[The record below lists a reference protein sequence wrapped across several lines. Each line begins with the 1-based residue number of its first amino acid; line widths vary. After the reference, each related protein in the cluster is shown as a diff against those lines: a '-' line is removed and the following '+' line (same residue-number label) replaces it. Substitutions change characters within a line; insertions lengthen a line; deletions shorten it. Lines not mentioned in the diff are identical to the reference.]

1 MKMISEFT
9 DHDHIEG
16 QFLLGSVSKGVNAT
30 GGSYFSVELRDASG
44 QITAKKW
51 DATLDDEQIYVTGN
65 VINVIGETNKYR
77 DALQLK
83 ILSASVVPLEE
94 IDVDRFVKAPPISKE
109 ELINKFNNYVKS
121 IKNEDCQKLLKYMI
135 NKFDDKLYN
144 YPAAVS
150 IHHEYSSGLLVHSLT
165 MADIAAMLC
174 PIYDADYDL
183 VITGCLLHDMGKI
196 IELEGPIVYKY
207 SLEGKLLGHI
217 SIMCAEIR
225 KAAEEL
231 KITSEV
237 PVLLE
242 HMVLSHHGQ
251 QEFGSPVMP
260 LTKEAL
266 LLSLIDNLDSKMVV
280 VSKATEDLEPGSFS
294 TKVFPLDNRS
304 FYKPKKSFRQN
315 EKKARVPSFLLFIKD
330 YS

>member
-9 DHDHIEG
+9 DHDRIEG
-16 QFLLGSVSKGVNAT
+16 QFLLGSVSKGVNT
-30 GGSYFSVELRDASG
+30 NGGSYFSVELRDASG

-51 DATLDDEQIYVTGN
+51 DATLQDEEIFVTGN
-65 VINVIGETNKYR
+65 VISLIGETNRYK

-83 ILSASVVPLEE
+83 ILSAEVVPLDE
-94 IDVDRFVKAPPISKE
+94 IDVDRFVKAPPVSKN
-109 ELINKFNNYVKS
+109 ELIKKFNNYVNS

-135 NKFDDKLYN
+135 NKFDDKLYS

-150 IHHEYSSGLLVHSLT
+150 IHHEYSSGLLMHSLS
-165 MADIAAMLC
+165 MADLAAFLC
-174 PIYDADYDL
+174 PIYDCDYDIL
-183 VITGCLLHDMGKI
+183 ITGCLLHDMGKI

-225 KAAEEL
+225 KAAEDL

-237 PVLLE
+237 PLLLE
-242 HMVLSHHGQ
+242 HMILAHHGQ
-251 QEFGSPVMP
+251 PEFGSPVMP

-280 VSKATEDLEPGSFS
+280 VNKAIADIEPGNFS
-294 TKVFPLDNRS
+294 NKVFPLDNRS
-304 FYKPKKSFRQN
+304 FYKPKK
-315 EKKARVPSFLLFIKD
+315 
-330 YS
+330 

>member
-65 VINVIGETNKYR
+65 VISVIGETNKYR

-165 MADIAAMLC
+165 MADIASMLC

-304 FYKPKKSFRQN
+304 FYKPKK
-315 EKKARVPSFLLFIKD
+315 
-330 YS
+330 

>member
-9 DHDHIEG
+9 DHDRIEG
-16 QFLLGSVSKGVNAT
+16 QFLLGSVSKGVNAN

-51 DATLDDEQIYVTGN
+51 DATLQDEEIFVTGN
-65 VINVIGETNKYR
+65 VISLIGETNKYK
-77 DALQLK
+77 DQLQLK
-83 ILSASVVPLEE
+83 ILNAEVVPLEQ

-109 ELINKFNNYVKS
+109 ELIKKFNNYVNS
-121 IKNEDCQKLLKYMI
+121 VKNVDCQKLLNYMI
-135 NKFDDKLYN
+135 NKFKDKLYS

-174 PIYDADYDL
+174 PIYNADYDL

-231 KITSEV
+231 KITSEI
-237 PVLLE
+237 PLLLE
-242 HMVLSHHGQ
+242 HMILSHHGQ
-251 QEFGSPVMP
+251 PEFGSPVMP

-280 VSKATEDLEPGSFS
+280 VNKATEDLEPGSFS

-304 FYKPKKSFRQN
+304 FYKPKK
-315 EKKARVPSFLLFIKD
+315 
-330 YS
+330 

>member
-65 VINVIGETNKYR
+65 VISVIGETNKYR

-280 VSKATEDLEPGSFS
+280 VGKATEDLEPGSWS

-304 FYKPKKSFRQN
+304 FYKPKK
-315 EKKARVPSFLLFIKD
+315 
-330 YS
+330 

>member
-9 DHDHIEG
+9 DHDRIEG
-16 QFLLGSVSKGVNAT
+16 QFLLGSVSKGVNT
-30 GGSYFSVELRDASG
+30 NGGSYFSVELRDASG

-51 DATLDDEQIYVTGN
+51 DATLQDEEIFVTGN
-65 VINVIGETNKYR
+65 VISLIGETNRYK

-83 ILSASVVPLEE
+83 ILSAEVVPLDE
-94 IDVDRFVKAPPISKE
+94 IDVDRFVKAPPVSKN
-109 ELINKFNNYVKS
+109 ELIKKFNNYVNS

-135 NKFDDKLYN
+135 NKFDDKLYS

-150 IHHEYSSGLLVHSLT
+150 IHHEYSSGLLMHSLS
-165 MADIAAMLC
+165 MADLASFLC
-174 PIYDADYDL
+174 PIYDCDYDIL
-183 VITGCLLHDMGKI
+183 ITGCLLHDMGKI

-225 KAAEEL
+225 KAADEL

-237 PVLLE
+237 PLLLE
-242 HMVLSHHGQ
+242 HMILAHHGQ
-251 QEFGSPVMP
+251 PEFGSPVMP

-280 VSKATEDLEPGSFS
+280 VNKAIAEVEPGNFS
-294 TKVFPLDNRS
+294 NKVFPLDNRS
-304 FYKPKKSFRQN
+304 FYKPKK
-315 EKKARVPSFLLFIKD
+315 
-330 YS
+330 

>member
-65 VINVIGETNKYR
+65 VISVIGETNKYR

-121 IKNEDCQKLLKYMI
+121 VKNEDCQKLLKYMI
-135 NKFDDKLYN
+135 NKFEDKLYN

-217 SIMCAEIR
+217 SIMAAEIR
-225 KAAEEL
+225 EATHQL
-231 KITSEV
+231 GITSEV
-237 PVLLE
+237 PLLLE

-266 LLSLIDNLDSKMVV
+266 LLSLIDNLDSKMVL
-280 VSKATEDLEPGSFS
+280 VSKTVAEQEPGTFS
-294 TKVFPLDNRS
+294 QKVFALDNRS
-304 FYKPKKSFRQN
+304 FYKPKK
-315 EKKARVPSFLLFIKD
+315 
-330 YS
+330 

>member
-9 DHDHIEG
+9 DHDRIEG
-16 QFLLGSVSKGVNAT
+16 QFLLGSVSKGVNT
-30 GGSYFSVELRDASG
+30 NGGSYFSVELRDASG

-51 DATLDDEQIYVTGN
+51 DATLQDEEIFVTGN
-65 VINVIGETNKYR
+65 VISLIGETNRYK

-83 ILSASVVPLEE
+83 ILSAEVVPLDE
-94 IDVDRFVKAPPISKE
+94 IDVDRFVKAPPISKS
-109 ELINKFNNYVKS
+109 ELIKKFNNYVNS
-121 IKNEDCQKLLKYMI
+121 VKNEDCQKLLKYMI
-135 NKFDDKLYN
+135 NKFDDKLYS

-150 IHHEYSSGLLVHSLT
+150 IHHEYSSGLLMHSLS
-165 MADIAAMLC
+165 MADLAAFLC
-174 PIYDADYDL
+174 PIYDCDYDIL
-183 VITGCLLHDMGKI
+183 ITGCLLHDMGKI

-225 KAAEEL
+225 KAAEDL

-237 PVLLE
+237 PLLLE
-242 HMVLSHHGQ
+242 HMILAHHGQ
-251 QEFGSPVMP
+251 PEFGSPVMP

-280 VSKATEDLEPGSFS
+280 VNKAIADIEPGNFS
-294 TKVFPLDNRS
+294 NKVFPLDNRS
-304 FYKPKKSFRQN
+304 FYKPKK
-315 EKKARVPSFLLFIKD
+315 
-330 YS
+330 

>member
-9 DHDHIEG
+9 DHDRIEG
-16 QFLLGSVSKGVNAT
+16 QFLLGSVSKGVNAN

-51 DATLDDEQIYVTGN
+51 DATLDDEQIFVTGN
-65 VINVIGETNKYR
+65 VISVIGETNKYR

-83 ILSASVVPLEE
+83 ILSAEVVPLDE

-109 ELINKFNNYVKS
+109 ELINKFDNYVKS
-121 IKNEDCQKLLKYMI
+121 VKNEDCQKLLKYMI

-231 KITSEV
+231 KITSEI

-304 FYKPKKSFRQN
+304 FYKPKK
-315 EKKARVPSFLLFIKD
+315 
-330 YS
+330 

>member
-9 DHDHIEG
+9 DHDRIEG
-16 QFLLGSVSKGVNAT
+16 QFLLGSVSKGVNT
-30 GGSYFSVELRDASG
+30 NGGSYFSVELRDASG

-51 DATLDDEQIYVTGN
+51 DATLQDEEIFVTGN
-65 VINVIGETNKYR
+65 VISLIGETNRYK

-83 ILSASVVPLEE
+83 ILSAEVVPLDA
-94 IDVDRFVKAPPISKE
+94 IDVDRFVKAPPVSKN
-109 ELINKFNNYVKS
+109 ELIKKFNNYVNS
-121 IKNEDCQKLLKYMI
+121 VKNEDCQKLLKYMI
-135 NKFDDKLYN
+135 NKFDDKLYS

-150 IHHEYSSGLLVHSLT
+150 IHHEYSSGLLMHSLS
-165 MADIAAMLC
+165 MADLASFLC
-174 PIYDADYDL
+174 PIYDCDYDIL
-183 VITGCLLHDMGKI
+183 ITGCLLHDMGKI
-196 IELEGPIVYKY
+196 IELEGPIVYRY

-225 KAAEEL
+225 KAADEL
-231 KITSEV
+231 KITSEI
-237 PVLLE
+237 PLLLE

-280 VSKATEDLEPGSFS
+280 INKAIAEVEPGNFS
-294 TKVFPLDNRS
+294 NKVFPLDNRS
-304 FYKPKKSFRQN
+304 FYKPKK
-315 EKKARVPSFLLFIKD
+315 
-330 YS
+330 

>member
-51 DATLDDEQIYVTGN
+51 DATLDDEQIFVTGN
-65 VINVIGETNKYR
+65 VISVIGETNKYR

-83 ILSASVVPLEE
+83 ILSAEVVPLDE

-121 IKNEDCQKLLKYMI
+121 VKNEDCQKLLKYMI

-304 FYKPKKSFRQN
+304 FYKPKK
-315 EKKARVPSFLLFIKD
+315 
-330 YS
+330 

>member
-9 DHDHIEG
+9 DHDRIEG
-16 QFLLGSVSKGVNAT
+16 QFLLGSVSKGVNAN

-51 DATLDDEQIYVTGN
+51 DATLQDEEIFVTGN
-65 VINVIGETNKYR
+65 VISLIGETNRYK

-83 ILSASVVPLEE
+83 ILSAEVVPLDE
-94 IDVDRFVKAPPISKE
+94 IDVDRFVKAPPIEKS
-109 ELINKFNNYVKS
+109 ELIKKFNNYVS
-121 IKNEDCQKLLKYMI
+121 SVKNEDCQKLLKYMI
-135 NKFDDKLYN
+135 NKFNDKLYS

-150 IHHEYSSGLLVHSLT
+150 IHHEYSSGLLMHSLS
-165 MADIAAMLC
+165 MADLAAFLC
-174 PIYDADYDL
+174 PIYDCDYDIL
-183 VITGCLLHDMGKI
+183 ITGCLLHDMGKI

-225 KAAEEL
+225 KAADEL
-231 KITSEV
+231 KITSEI

-280 VSKATEDLEPGSFS
+280 VNKAIAEVEPGNFS
-294 TKVFPLDNRS
+294 NKVFPLDNRS
-304 FYKPKKSFRQN
+304 FYKPKK
-315 EKKARVPSFLLFIKD
+315 
-330 YS
+330 

>member
-9 DHDHIEG
+9 DHDRIEG
-16 QFLLGSVSKGVNAT
+16 QFLLGSVSKGVNT
-30 GGSYFSVELRDASG
+30 NGGSYFSVELRDASG

-51 DATLDDEQIYVTGN
+51 DATLQDEEIFVTGN
-65 VINVIGETNKYR
+65 VISLIGETNRYK

-83 ILSASVVPLEE
+83 ILSAEVVPLDE
-94 IDVDRFVKAPPISKE
+94 IDVDRFVKAPPVSKN
-109 ELINKFNNYVKS
+109 ELIKKFNDYVNS

-135 NKFDDKLYN
+135 NKFDDKLYS

-150 IHHEYSSGLLVHSLT
+150 IHHEYSSGLLMHSLS
-165 MADIAAMLC
+165 MADLAAFLC
-174 PIYDADYDL
+174 PIYDCDYDIL
-183 VITGCLLHDMGKI
+183 ITGCLLHDMGKI

-225 KAAEEL
+225 KAADEL

-237 PVLLE
+237 PLLLE
-242 HMVLSHHGQ
+242 HMILSHHGQ
-251 QEFGSPVMP
+251 PEFGSSVMP

-280 VSKATEDLEPGSFS
+280 VNKAIADIEPGNFS
-294 TKVFPLDNRS
+294 NKVFPLDNRS
-304 FYKPKKSFRQN
+304 FYKPKK
-315 EKKARVPSFLLFIKD
+315 
-330 YS
+330 

>member
-9 DHDHIEG
+9 DHDRIEG

-51 DATLDDEQIYVTGN
+51 DATLADEQIFVTGN
-65 VINVIGETNKYR
+65 VISIIGETNRYK

-83 ILSASVVPLEE
+83 ILSAELVALED
-94 IDVDRFVKAPPISKE
+94 IDVARFVKAPPISKE
-109 ELINKFNNYVKS
+109 ELIKKFNNYVDS
-121 IKNEDCQKLLKYMI
+121 IKNEDCQKLIKYMI
-135 NKFDDKLYN
+135 KKFGDKIFS

-150 IHHEYSSGLLVHSLT
+150 IHHEYSSGLLMHSLT
-165 MADIAAMLC
+165 MADIASYLC
-174 PIYDADYDL
+174 KIYDADYDL
-183 VITGCLLHDMGKI
+183 LITGCLLHDLGKI
-196 IELEGPIVYKY
+196 IELEGPIVFKY

-237 PVLLE
+237 PLLLE
-242 HMVLSHHGQ
+242 HMILSHHGQ
-251 QEFGSPVMP
+251 PEFGSPVMP

-280 VSKATEDLEPGSFS
+280 VNKAIADIEPGNF
-294 TKVFPLDNRS
+294 TNKIFPLDNRA
-304 FYKPKKSFRQN
+304 FYKPKQ
-315 EKKARVPSFLLFIKD
+315 
-330 YS
+330 

>member
-65 VINVIGETNKYR
+65 VISVIGETNKYR

-280 VSKATEDLEPGSFS
+280 VSKAIEDLEPGSFS

-304 FYKPKKSFRQN
+304 FYKPKK
-315 EKKARVPSFLLFIKD
+315 
-330 YS
+330 

>member
-1 MKMISEFT
+1 MKMISEFA
-9 DHDHIEG
+9 DHDRIEG
-16 QFLLGSVSKGVNAT
+16 QFLLGSVSKGVNAN

-51 DATLDDEQIYVTGN
+51 DATLDDEQIFVTGN
-65 VINVIGETNKYR
+65 VISVIGETNKYR

-83 ILSASVVPLEE
+83 ILSAEVVPLDE

-121 IKNEDCQKLLKYMI
+121 VKNEDCQKLLKYMI

-304 FYKPKKSFRQN
+304 FYKPKK
-315 EKKARVPSFLLFIKD
+315 
-330 YS
+330 

>member
-1 MKMISEFT
+1 MKMIAEFT
-9 DHDHIEG
+9 DHDRIEG
-16 QFLLGSVSKGVNAT
+16 QFLLGSVSKGVNAN

-51 DATLDDEQIYVTGN
+51 DATLEDEQIFIAGN
-65 VINVIGETNKYR
+65 VIEIVGETNRYR

-83 ILSASVVPLEE
+83 ILSAELVPLEE
-94 IDVDRFVKAPPISKE
+94 INAERFVKAPPISKQ
-109 ELINKFNNYVKS
+109 ELIKKFNNYVES
-121 IKNEDCQKLLKYMI
+121 VKNADCRKILDYMI
-135 NKFDDKLYN
+135 EKYGDKIFS

-150 IHHEYSSGLLVHSLT
+150 IHHEYSSGLLMHSIS
-165 MADIAAMLC
+165 MADLAAFLA
-174 PIYDADYDL
+174 PIYEADYDL
-183 VITGCLLHDMGKI
+183 LITGCLLHDLGKI
-196 IELEGPIVYKY
+196 TELEGPIVYKY

-217 SIMCAEIR
+217 SIMAAEIR

-231 KITSEV
+231 NITSEI

-251 QEFGSPVMP
+251 PDFGSPVMP

-280 VSKATEDLEPGSFS
+280 INKAISDIEPGSF
-294 TKVFPLDNRS
+294 TNKLFPLDNRA
-304 FYKPKKSFRQN
+304 FYKPKK
-315 EKKARVPSFLLFIKD
+315 
-330 YS
+330 

>member
-9 DHDHIEG
+9 DHDRIEG
-16 QFLLGSVSKGVNAT
+16 QFLLGSVSKGVNT
-30 GGSYFSVELRDASG
+30 NGGSYFSVELRDASG

-51 DATLDDEQIYVTGN
+51 DATLQDEDIFVTGN
-65 VINVIGETNKYR
+65 VISVIGETNKYR
-77 DALQLK
+77 DTLQLK
-83 ILSASVVPLEE
+83 ILSAEVVPLEE

-109 ELINKFNNYVKS
+109 ELIKKFNNYVNS

-225 KAAEEL
+225 KAADEL
-231 KITSEV
+231 KITSEI
-237 PVLLE
+237 PILLE

-280 VSKATEDLEPGSFS
+280 VSKAVEDLEPGSFS

-304 FYKPKKSFRQN
+304 FYKPKK
-315 EKKARVPSFLLFIKD
+315 
-330 YS
+330 

>member
-9 DHDHIEG
+9 DHDRIEG
-16 QFLLGSVSKGVNAT
+16 QFLLGSVSKGVNAN

-51 DATLDDEQIYVTGN
+51 DATLDDEQIFVTGN
-65 VINVIGETNKYR
+65 VISVIGETNKYR

-83 ILSASVVPLEE
+83 ILSAEVVPLDE

-109 ELINKFNNYVKS
+109 ELIKKFNKYVESVKDP
-121 IKNEDCQKLLKYMI
+121 DCRKLLDYMI
-135 NKFDDKLYN
+135 KKYGDKLFT

-150 IHHEYSSGLLVHSLT
+150 IHHEYASGLLMHST
-165 MADIAAMLC
+165 SMADIAAFLA
-174 PIYDADYDL
+174 PIYEADYDIL
-183 VITGCLLHDMGKI
+183 ITGCLLHDMGKI
-196 IELEGPIVYKY
+196 TELEGPIVYKY

-217 SIMCAEIR
+217 SIMAAEIR

-231 KITSEV
+231 NITSEV

-251 QEFGSPVMP
+251 PDFGSPVMP

-280 VSKATEDLEPGSFS
+280 INKAIADIEPGNF
-294 TKVFPLDNRS
+294 TNKLFPLDNRA
-304 FYKPKKSFRQN
+304 FYKPKK
-315 EKKARVPSFLLFIKD
+315 
-330 YS
+330 